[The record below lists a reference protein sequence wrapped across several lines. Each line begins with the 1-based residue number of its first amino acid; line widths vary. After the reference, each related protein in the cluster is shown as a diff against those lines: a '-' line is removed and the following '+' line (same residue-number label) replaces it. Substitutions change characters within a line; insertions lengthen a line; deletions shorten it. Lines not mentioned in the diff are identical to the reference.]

1 MSPAVLIVC
10 LWLAFGASHILLS
23 SVGLRPRL
31 VGVLGERGFMGAYSL
46 VSLATFVP
54 LVSVYFAHKHEGAL
68 LWATGA
74 GPLAF
79 WLISAGMAVAFI
91 LLVAGVLTPSP
102 ASMGAGG
109 GAAPAEARGVHLIT
123 RHSVFMALGIFGCLH
138 LLVNGYATDVAFFS
152 GFPIFVLIG
161 AVHQD
166 RRKLH
171 PPDSPYR
178 AFYEATPLLPFTGN
192 RTLEG
197 LRGMGW
203 RPLAIGILL
212 TAGVRYFH
220 AAWFA

>member
-1 MSPAVLIVC
+1 MSPTVLIVC

-31 VGVLGERGFMGAYSL
+31 VGVLGEKGFMGVYSL

-54 LVSVYFAHKHEGAL
+54 LVSVYFAHKHEGML
-68 LWATGA
+68 FWAPGA
-74 GPLAF
+74 GPLLF

-109 GAAPAEARGVHLIT
+109 GESPTEARGVHLIT
-123 RHSVFMALGIFGCLH
+123 RHSVFMALGIFGLLH
-138 LLVNGYATDVAFFS
+138 LLVNGYATDIAFFS
-152 GFPIFVLIG
+152 GFPIFVVIG

-171 PPDSPYR
+171 PPNSPYR
-178 AFYEATPLLPFTGN
+178 AFYAATPLFPFTGP

-197 LRGMGW
+197 LRGLGW
-203 RPLAIGILL
+203 RAPAIGILL
-212 TAGVRYFH
+212 TAVVRYFH
-220 AAWFA
+220 SAWFA